1 MQLRG
6 GPKLHWLDDD
16 DDDDDDVV
24 VVVVVVDD
32 GGGGDGWACSS
43 WRWA

>member
-6 GPKLHWLDDD
+6 GPKLHWLDD